1 MATPPGNSAEARPRE
16 WLAMPGGRLRQV
28 VSVPAAASLAGLRP
42 EGCSSQEPSPAGS
55 GAAGSGAAGSGPA
68 GPGLA
73 GSGPAGSGPAGSGLV
88 ELVSPAVWMARLAP
102 HCWCGKPCLGS
113 GRTCGAPE
121 CVRRLS
127 ERESG

>member
-28 VSVPAAASLAGLRP
+28 VSVPVAASLGALRTV
-42 EGCSSQEPSPAGS
+42 SSGSQDPSPAE
-55 GAAGSGAAGSGPA
+55 SGPA
-68 GPGLA
+68 GP
-73 GSGPAGSGPAGSGLV
+73 GLV

-121 CVRRLS
+121 CVRGLR

>member
-42 EGCSSQEPSPAGS
+42 EGSSSQEPSPAGS
-55 GAAGSGAAGSGPA
+55 
-68 GPGLA
+68 GLA

-121 CVRRLS
+121 CVRRLR